1 MYSVYLFS
9 HHHHHH
15 HSSSTSSTFVCFL
28 YIHPSNRYLE
38 QRDPEMHSRAK
49 TQIKECYEKNKI
61 GDPMYRSLTTSMN
74 ARLRATVGDVYWK
87 KAQDYLDHFVRQKS
101 EKKHGSISSGS
112 GSMSTT
118 TATTA
123 TFPPPLPGVS
133 GGGSG
138 APAPPP
144 PAIVPTGLPQTT
156 ANPLLPNAAAPAAIL
171 PSAAKEGK
179 GKVSRPAKTKEE
191 KNKLARENRAKK
203 KLKEAAAKAAAAAA
217 ASGTARALLP
227 TGVGIAHS
235 TTASAAATTSTTNTM
250 TTPGYVPSSS
260 TSGVRLVSAKVAAAA
275 AAAGTLASSQLPVIT
290 AAPATT
296 PTTTTS
302 TNVSTSSTSSPTPPN
317 SKAKDKKVE
326 SGGSKS
332 VKRKSL
338 TKSTSSS
345 SITKKKQQQQQE
357 PSNVLMESIDHA
369 TMLDV
374 KRLPN
379 IFTSREYK
387 FDVNINEEQKILLYG
402 EDKEHQRKMKEITDA
417 SIMAL
422 ETEVDS
428 MDAKFKEAGVPPLPS
443 KIPTMYNGWGERNI
457 FSVRNAWAKVRLPE
471 SDMRRAELERE
482 ASDEKTYPSSR
493 PTTILEA
500 EECEERSSGSSSP
513 SSAVD
518 VEDVFTIKNDTTN
531 HVWYNESRAEQD
543 LTLALLSTAT
553 EQYMKSVIEAA
564 LGKARLRQNLDG
576 VRLWH
581 TLEAHHHAAV
591 ATTTSSSTK
600 NAPEDPPFPPP
611 PALIRLGCDVRRQ
624 IALSEGNAAKV
635 YQRME
640 EALSRRN
647 GNQSNDI
654 DERMLLESTSMAD
667 YSKKAPLKYAVQQAE
682 VDAKRKFAVFS
693 GVDSMD
699 PPLGRVPKEAR
710 VTLRDL
716 AVSALGSRAST
727 IGLRRKRCRAG
738 LNF

>member
-1 MYSVYLFS
+1 
-9 HHHHHH
+9 
-15 HSSSTSSTFVCFL
+15 
-28 YIHPSNRYLE
+28 
-38 QRDPEMHSRAK
+38 
-49 TQIKECYEKNKI
+49 
-61 GDPMYRSLTTSMN
+61 
-74 ARLRATVGDVYWK
+74 
-87 KAQDYLDHFVRQKS
+87 
-101 EKKHGSISSGS
+101 
-112 GSMSTT
+112 
-118 TATTA
+118 
-123 TFPPPLPGVS
+123 
-133 GGGSG
+133 
-138 APAPPP
+138 
-144 PAIVPTGLPQTT
+144 
-156 ANPLLPNAAAPAAIL
+156 
-171 PSAAKEGK
+171 
-179 GKVSRPAKTKEE
+179 
-191 KNKLARENRAKK
+191 
-203 KLKEAAAKAAAAAA
+203 
-217 ASGTARALLP
+217 
-227 TGVGIAHS
+227 
-235 TTASAAATTSTTNTM
+235 
-250 TTPGYVPSSS
+250 
-260 TSGVRLVSAKVAAAA
+260 
-275 AAAGTLASSQLPVIT
+275 
-290 AAPATT
+290 
-296 PTTTTS
+296 
-302 TNVSTSSTSSPTPPN
+302 
-317 SKAKDKKVE
+317 VE

-345 SITKKKQQQQQE
+345 SITKKKQQQQQQE
-357 PSNVLMESIDHA
+357 PSNILMESIDHA

-402 EDKEHQRKMKEITDA
+402 GDKERQRKMKDITDA

-422 ETEVDS
+422 DTEVDS
-428 MDAKFKEAGVPPLPS
+428 TDAKFKEAGVPPLPS

-727 IGLRRKRCRAG
+727 IGLRRKRFRAG